1 MALRMRITGKSGS
14 LRRALASVLLG
25 AALSATAGVATAEDS
40 TTTMRELAESTD
52 FRVRVSAALVLGHTR
67 PDGAREA
74 LEEALSDGH
83 PAVRVAAARA
93 LGSLGDPEALT
104 ALQHRLA
111 QDSSSSVTA
120 QLRVSIAELKRI
132 AGADSSEDS
141 RHLSPGVRYVV
152 ELGSMRNHSS
162 IGAGRG
168 EELVPGARRLRRGPE
183 PRPCAAASS
192 CDGDESLRQ
201 QASARHVPVIT
212 LDGNVTQV
220 TESRVGGGLQ
230 VQVRVEFA
238 VRRGQTLKGTVSGG
252 ATTFGSGSE
261 ITDQSRRKL
270 EDDAVQAAVQ
280 SAPPR
285 RRRRPPR
292 RGTVVDR
299 AATSTPRVAACY
311 SRGRNGTYVSRGP
324 PRVPRVLR
332 EPVGTSSSRA
342 RRSSRKTTRPC
353 CS

>member
-1 MALRMRITGKSGS
+1 MALRMGISGKSGS
-14 LRRALASVLLG
+14 LRRALACVLLG
-25 AALSATAGVATAEDS
+25 AALSTTAGVATAEDA

-74 LEEALSDGH
+74 LEDALSDGH

-132 AGADSSEDS
+132 AGSDSSEDS

-168 EELVPGARRLRRGPE
+168 EELAQVLG
-183 PRPCAAASS
+183 AAARSRAQAMRGGVFV
-192 CDGDESLRQ
+192 DGDESLRQ
-201 QASARHVPVIT
+201 QANARHVPVIT

-220 TESRVGGGLQ
+220 TESRVGGGMQ

-261 ITDQSRRKL
+261 ITDQGRRKL

-280 SAPPR
+280 SAL
-285 RRRRPPR
+285 
-292 RGTVVDR
+292 RGAEDGLL
-299 AATSTPRVAACY
+299 VAA
-311 SRGRNGTYVSRGP
+311 R
-324 PRVPRVLR
+324 
-332 EPVGTSSSRA
+332 
-342 RRSSRKTTRPC
+342 
-353 CS
+353 